1 MILGGKPNVVS
12 ADQAYNHLTA
22 PVFGPNV
29 IYDCPSETFTQQ
41 KKFVKG
47 GFSLDNLRAYMGMIE
62 DETLQFISKDP
73 AFAPTYDA
81 PNHSWVSFD
90 SIKYMS
96 ELTILTASRT
106 LQGREVRP
114 RLDKTFARRF
124 EDLGGGFNPINFLFP
139 SLPLPI
145 NRRRDKAQR
154 EMSQFYQDIIR
165 QRHERALGG
174 GNEDIETEHDI
185 IAALDR
191 QTYRDGTPLS
201 VAEMAHL
208 MIALLMAG
216 QHTSSSTNAWTL
228 LHIADRADVQ
238 QALYEE
244 QVKYFGEPDGELRK
258 MEYED
263 LKSLPLLDSVIRE
276 TLRIHSPIHS
286 IMVSPFS
293 FCSPHQNIDLRS
305 P

>member
-29 IYDCPSETFTQQ
+29 VYDCPNDTFMQQ
-41 KKFVKG
+41 KKFVKS
-47 GFSLDNLRAYMGMIE
+47 GFSTNNLRAYMGMVE
-62 DETLQFISKDP
+62 DETLQFISKDA
-73 AFAPTYDA
+73 AFAATYNAADR
-81 PNHSWVSFD
+81 SWGSFD
-90 SIKYMS
+90 SMKCMS

-106 LQGREVRP
+106 LQGREVRS

-124 EDLGGGFNPINFLFP
+124 EDLDGGFTPINFLFP
-139 SLPLPI
+139 SLPNPS

-154 EMSQFYQDIIR
+154 EMSRFYQDIISER
-165 QRHERALGG
+165 RERALNGG
-174 GNEDIETEHDI
+174 AEDMAVEHDI
-185 IAALDR
+185 LAALHQ

-201 VAEMAHL
+201 DAEMAHL

-216 QHTSSSTNAWTL
+216 QHTSSATSAWAL
-228 LHIADRADVQ
+228 LHLADRIDIQ

-244 QVKYFGEPDGELRK
+244 QVQHFSGRDGELRK

-276 TLRIHSPIHS
+276 TLRIHPPIHS
-286 IMVSPFS
+286 IFVSPFP
-293 FCSPHQNIDLRS
+293 FCPLHPILTLGRS
-305 P
+305 